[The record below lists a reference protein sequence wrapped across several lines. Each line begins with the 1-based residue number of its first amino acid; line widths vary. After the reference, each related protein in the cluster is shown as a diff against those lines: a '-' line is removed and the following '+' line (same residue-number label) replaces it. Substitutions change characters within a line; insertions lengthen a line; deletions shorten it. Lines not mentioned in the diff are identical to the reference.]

1 MIRPISWLPV
11 AALCTLATGLAPP
24 PPARA
29 DIGPLALE
37 DSTVFESF
45 RLPNGLR
52 VVTRHVPGCQHVDV
66 TVAYDFGRSDEPQG
80 KEGMSALL
88 AELEF
93 YGATAETP
101 ERTRAEMPGVRP
113 AGWDVAV
120 TPRVTRFS
128 EIAPERLLPGLVHQ
142 AADRMRGVQVTQ
154 TALKRALVVV
164 RADLDTAYR
173 LNVGLA
179 LHNAARAWAG
189 GSGEASLAREAAG
202 RGIQGLGVSEV
213 QQQLNANFVPSNAVL
228 AVVGSLHKIP
238 LRALIQ
244 TEFGSIPA
252 GSPVRRDGPASL
264 DSTIRAVARNEV
276 SRPMGVLGLIAP
288 ALEDST
294 HPAFYMELVLVG
306 GHCTKRWGPP
316 EAPLTTRFNYSLYD
330 DPELARFYP
339 PVGPGETDPALLRI
353 SFVNTLNELSSG
365 KVTPS
370 AYYALWRG
378 LNWLLGGPIPAEIFD
393 RVLREPGALHTL
405 ATGTAVRELWGGEP
419 FWSRYRERFQKTVG
433 TPYAEWYKRILAR
446 QYMVNLLFVPGK

>member
-1 MIRPISWLPV
+1 VIRPHSWLPAV
-11 AALCTLATGLAPP
+11 ALCALATGLAPL

-29 DIGPLALE
+29 DVGPAVLE

-52 VVTRHVPGCQHVDV
+52 VATRHVPGCQSVDV
-66 TVAYDFGRSDEPQG
+66 TVAYDFGRGDEPPG
-80 KEGMSALL
+80 KEGLSALL

-101 ERTRAEMPGVRP
+101 ERTREEMPGLRP
-113 AGWDVAV
+113 SGWDIAV

-128 EIAPERLLPGLVHQ
+128 EIGPERLLPGLIHQ
-142 AADRMRGVQVTQ
+142 AADRMRGVRVTQ
-154 TALKRALVVV
+154 TAFKRALGAV

-173 LNVGLA
+173 VNVALA
-179 LHNAARAWAG
+179 LHNAARTW
-189 GSGEASLAREAAG
+189 AAG
-202 RGIQGLGVSEV
+202 NPQGALPPETGGRGLQGASVGDV
-213 QQQLNANFVPSNAVL
+213 QRRLNATFVPSNAVL
-228 AVVGSLHKIP
+228 AVVGNLRKIP

-252 GSPVRRDGPASL
+252 GSPRSRTVPARL
-264 DSTIRAVARNEV
+264 DSTTRVVQRAEV

-288 ALEDST
+288 ALDDTT

-306 GHCTKRWGPP
+306 GHCVKRWGPP

-339 PVGPGETDPALLRI
+339 PVGPAETDPALLRSSYI
-353 SFVNTLNELSSG
+353 NTLNELSSG
-365 KVTPS
+365 KVTPQS
-370 AYYALWRG
+370 YFALWRG
-378 LNWLLGGPIPAEIFD
+378 LDWLLGGPIPSEIFD

-419 FWSRYRERFQKTVG
+419 FWSQYRERFQRTVG
-433 TPYAEWYKRILAR
+433 TPYPEWYRRLLSP
-446 QYMVNLLFVPGK
+446 QYMVDLLFVPPK

>member
-1 MIRPISWLPV
+1 VIRQLSRLPA
-11 AALCTLATGLAPP
+11 AALLALALGLAPL

-29 DIGPLALE
+29 DVGPSVLE
-37 DSTVFESF
+37 DSTTFESF

-52 VVTRHVPGCQHVDV
+52 VVTRNVPGCQHVDV

-80 KEGMSALL
+80 KEGLSALL

-101 ERTRAEMPGVRP
+101 ERTREEMPGLRP
-113 AGWDVAV
+113 AGWDIAV

-128 EIAPERLLPGLVHQ
+128 DIAPEHLLPGLIHQ

-154 TALKRALVVV
+154 TTYKRALGAV

-179 LHNAARAWAG
+179 LHNAARAWAS
-189 GSGEASLAREAAG
+189 GSREAREAAA
-202 RGIQGLGVSEV
+202 RGIQGLSVREL
-213 QQQLNANFVPSNAVL
+213 QQRLNATYVPSNAVL
-228 AVVGSLHKIP
+228 AVVGNLHKIP

-244 TEFGSIPA
+244 TEFGLIAA
-252 GSPVRRDGPASL
+252 GSPLRRAGPARL
-264 DSTIRAVARNEV
+264 DSTTRAVARAEV
-276 SRPMGVLGLIAP
+276 SRPLGVVGLIAP

-294 HPAFYMELVLVG
+294 HPAFYMELALVG
-306 GHCTKRWGPP
+306 GHCVKRWGPP

-330 DPELARFYP
+330 DPDLARFYP
-339 PVGPGETDPALLRI
+339 PVGPAETDPALLRI
-353 SFVNTLNELSSG
+353 SFVNTLNELSSM
-365 KVTPS
+365 KVTPLS
-370 AYYALWRG
+370 YYALWRA
-378 LNWLLGGPIPAEIFD
+378 LDWLLGGPIPIEIFD

-419 FWSRYRERFQKTVG
+419 FWSQYRERFQRAVG
-433 TPYAEWYKRILAR
+433 TPYPEWYRRLLAP